1 MISRKSKKTAS
12 GATCGFLKGGR
23 VRVSD
28 TKRVANISAFSQDQ
42 RWCGVSRLRASR
54 HLVARDWSTWSGEP
68 SSEFTLTVVT
78 GTPMCRRRVEMHFRG
93 ARGGVAG
100 REAGGVV
107 LKVFTATMEHVDL
120 DDDVAVIH
128 VRV

>member
-1 MISRKSKKTAS
+1 
-12 GATCGFLKGGR
+12 
-23 VRVSD
+23 
-28 TKRVANISAFSQDQ
+28 
-42 RWCGVSRLRASR
+42 
-54 HLVARDWSTWSGEP
+54 
-68 SSEFTLTVVT
+68 
-78 GTPMCRRRVEMHFRG
+78 
-93 ARGGVAG
+93 VAG

>member
-1 MISRKSKKTAS
+1 MHH
-12 GATCGFLKGGR
+12 
-23 VRVSD
+23 D
-28 TKRVANISAFSQDQ
+28 TLWHVI
-42 RWCGVSRLRASR
+42 GL
-54 HLVARDWSTWSGEP
+54 HIGSGEP

-78 GTPMCRRRVEMHFRG
+78 GTLMCQRRGSTRRDALSPRLSLRLRG
-93 ARGGVAG
+93 ARGGVVG

-107 LKVFTATMEHVDL
+107 LKVFTATKEHVDL

>member
-12 GATCGFLKGGR
+12 GATGGFSKGGR

-28 TKRVANISAFSQDQ
+28 TKKVANISTFSQDQ
-42 RWCGVSRLRASR
+42 PWCGVSTRLRASR
-54 HLVARDWSTWSGEP
+54 HLVARDWSTYSQ
-68 SSEFTLTVVT
+68 
-78 GTPMCRRRVEMHFRG
+78 G

-107 LKVFTATMEHVDL
+107 LKVFTATMEYVDL

-128 VRV
+128 VKI